1 MKYTLLIYQGST
13 PTPDDPEAWGALS
26 DEQRQEVYRGYQE
39 LNQTPGLTPGPSM
52 GPADTATTVRVQDG
66 QTLTTDGPFVE
77 TKEMMGGFWIV
88 TVPDLDTAL
97 ELAAQA
103 TLACR
108 LPVEVR
114 PFQDESEVG

>member
-1 MKYTLLIYQGST
+1 MPQGDERAEIFADVARFNSELLRN
-13 PTPDDPEAWGALS
+13 
-26 DEQRQEVYRGYQE
+26 EQWVFGG
-39 LNQTPGLTPGPSM
+39 GLHP
-52 GPADTATTVRVQDG
+52 PATATVVRSVNG
-66 QTLTTDGPFVE
+66 EVTTTDGPFVE